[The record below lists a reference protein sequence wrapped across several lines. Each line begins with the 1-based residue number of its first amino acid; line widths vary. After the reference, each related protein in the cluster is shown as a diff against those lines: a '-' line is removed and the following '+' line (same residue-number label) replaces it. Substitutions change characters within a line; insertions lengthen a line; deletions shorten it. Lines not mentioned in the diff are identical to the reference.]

1 MCSCGMDLKIGVTC
15 LFLVNVKRYLPD
27 NTQIFCLNPDGSVLP
42 DLHIEDNEEETN
54 KT

>member
-1 MCSCGMDLKIGVTC
+1 ML
-15 LFLVNVKRYLPD
+15 LVNAKRYLPD
-27 NTQIFCLNPDGSVLP
+27 NTQIFCLLPDGSVLP